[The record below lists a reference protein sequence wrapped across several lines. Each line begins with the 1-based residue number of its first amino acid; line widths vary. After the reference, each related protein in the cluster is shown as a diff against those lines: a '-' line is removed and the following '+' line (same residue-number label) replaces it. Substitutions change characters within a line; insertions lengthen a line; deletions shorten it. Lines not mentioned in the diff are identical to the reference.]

1 MAGLKAPFPWYGG
14 KSRSADLIWSM
25 LGDPKVYAE
34 PFAGSLAAL
43 LRRPPTAHRRPREM
57 VVDIDHHIVN
67 FWRAVKHDPDAVAH
81 HCDHPT
87 FHADLTA
94 RHTWLREWGELHRK
108 CVLDDP
114 EYYDARAAG
123 WWVWGISLW
132 IGGGWCQ
139 VSYDRRPM
147 VQATGGGRGVSAI
160 GQMPHVHGNPTGGAG
175 VRSWE
180 RRDALVG
187 HMAELAERL
196 RDVIVLGGNWRQCLG
211 PTPLMHTPTSPK
223 PSVGILLDPPYLTG
237 DRSDDIYGSDLDGTS
252 DRVAIEAWEWALEHG
267 DTYRIAYCCHDGDFD
282 APEGWL
288 KRTDTFSGV
297 RDRKSNAKRDCVL
310 FSPACADAS
319 MPLFAGAA

>member
-14 KSRSADLIWSM
+14 KSRSAHLIWSM
-25 LGDPKVYAE
+25 PGDPKVYAE
-34 PFAGSLAAL
+34 PFAGSLAVL
-43 LRRPPTAHRRPREM
+43 LKRPPTAHRRPREM

-67 FWRAVKHDPDAVAH
+67 FWRAVKADPGAVAH

-94 RHTWLREWGELHRK
+94 RHRWLREWGDLHRK
-108 CVLDDP
+108 RVPADP
-114 EYYDARAAG
+114 DYSDARATG

-160 GQMPHVHGNPTGGAG
+160 GQMPHIHGNPTGGAG
-175 VRSWE
+175 VRSRE

-187 HMAELAERL
+187 HMAELAERP

-223 PSVGILLDPPYLTG
+223 PSESCSTRPTSPATARTTSTAPTLTEPATAWHAGRGNGRWSTGTPTASPTAATTGIST
-237 DRSDDIYGSDLDGTS
+237 R
-252 DRVAIEAWEWALEHG
+252 
-267 DTYRIAYCCHDGDFD
+267 
-282 APEGWL
+282 
-288 KRTDTFSGV
+288 RTDG
-297 RDRKSNAKRDCVL
+297 
-310 FSPACADAS
+310 
-319 MPLFAGAA
+319 